1 MSMETSDAEK
11 MERWFRIIKLDKYGA
26 VCRGECISGRA
37 LLLMASKSVDE
48 LVRVLNLKKGPKTI
62 LMDNLQKPM
71 LVFDKGKPQMP
82 SCSEATIEKLS
93 VEELCNWLKELGIP
107 ENSLQEAENEEI
119 DGSSFLLLSKN
130 GELRDCLKLKIG
142 PWIIL
147 ENERSL
153 HLERSGDRSGEV
165 LTAAVG
171 QTVVKH
177 NFTSKTEVL
186 EESREPEAVNFT
198 SKAEVLLQSR
208 EPEAVNDP
216 SIKTSR
222 EIPPEKEKKLS
233 LLRKALHLEIES
245 QTDSG
250 DQECL
255 VRSIFVKRGRGVN
268 ALEKLFTF
276 IVILKEEF
284 VADNPSKLWRKIR
297 EKIHEWIKLLT
308 KENRAKFRWNDGS
321 ESFLQ
326 MPSKENV
333 FYVTER
339 LVRYFLT
346 ICAKLIFNRMYLLFL
361 STNNCLNSSLF
372 TGMRR
377 GGRMQL

>member
-26 VCRGECISGRA
+26 VCREECISGRA

-48 LVRVLNLKKGPKTI
+48 LVRILNLKKGPKTS

-142 PWIIL
+142 PWIIF

-171 QTVVKH
+171 QTVVKD

-233 LLRKALHLEIES
+233 LL
-245 QTDSG
+245 
-250 DQECL
+250 
-255 VRSIFVKRGRGVN
+255 
-268 ALEKLFTF
+268 
-276 IVILKEEF
+276 
-284 VADNPSKLWRKIR
+284 
-297 EKIHEWIKLLT
+297 
-308 KENRAKFRWNDGS
+308 
-321 ESFLQ
+321 
-326 MPSKENV
+326 
-333 FYVTER
+333 
-339 LVRYFLT
+339 
-346 ICAKLIFNRMYLLFL
+346 
-361 STNNCLNSSLF
+361 
-372 TGMRR
+372 
-377 GGRMQL
+377 